1 MLIKLKAPAEQ
12 ASGKQGSEIVYSSWR
27 NTQVARSYAI
37 PTNPKSTDQTLVRA
51 LLSAITKRWNTLSDA
66 DRQSWADY
74 SASHEVKNR
83 LGQAVRS
90 TSLGMYT
97 RVNLIHRLR
106 QSSTWTDTAP
116 TAGVPST
123 PSALTFRLAQNP
135 GTSFFLDVE
144 HSYTTLTGLYLLVYA
159 QSLASP
165 AVKADFRKQV
175 LLCGAATGVSF
186 KALAASAAHYQF
198 DNARFTT
205 SEGAVF
211 GMSACIVDAYGQCST
226 PLTVVD
232 TFHA

>member
-37 PTNPKSTDQTLVRA
+37 PTNPKSTDQSLVRA
-51 LLSAITKRWNTLSDA
+51 LLSAITKRWNTLDDA
-66 DRQSWADY
+66 TRQGWADY

-90 TSLGMYT
+90 TALGMYT

-106 QSSTWTDTAP
+106 QSSTWTDDAP
-116 TAGVPST
+116 STGVPST
-123 PSALTFRLAQNP
+123 PSTLAFLTAQNP
-135 GTSFFLDVE
+135 GTTLFVTMS
-144 HSYTTLTGLYLLVYA
+144 HSYTTTTGLYVVLYA
-159 QSLASP
+159 QSLASQ

-175 LLCGAATGVSF
+175 LACGAATGASFVS
-186 KALAASAAHYQF
+186 LAASPCNLLF
-198 DNARFTT
+198 SNSRFTT
-205 SEGAVF
+205 AEDKVMGL
-211 GMSACIVDAYGQCST
+211 SACIVDAYGQAST